1 MTVSIALFTQDLRL
15 HDNPV
20 LHAAHTAADQVVPLF
35 VLDPAVEAAGFAA
48 PNRLAFLADCLADL
62 DASLRRA
69 GSRLVVRRGATAEQT
84 AKVAAEAGAGTVHVA
99 AGVSAFAHR
108 REERLREVF
117 GDRLHVHDASL
128 TVVPAGRITPAGRS
142 HYAVFTPYH
151 RAWRQAPHRGVLA
164 APRVI
169 RTPDGIGS
177 ENLVFRGPL
186 SPSLPHGGERA
197 GRELRRRWD
206 VDAYA
211 DVHDDLAADGTS
223 RLSPYLHFGCLSAT
237 ELTAGALQRGGPGAE
252 AFVRQLAWRDFHHQV
267 LAARPDA
274 AHRDYRARDDHWYHD
289 EREAEAWR
297 QGRTGYPIIDAGMRQ
312 LAEEGWMHN
321 RARLLTASFLTKSLY
336 LDWRIG
342 AAHFLSLLVD
352 GDIAVNQLNW
362 QWVAGTG
369 TDTRPNR
376 VLNPLR
382 QADRYD
388 PTGDYVRRW
397 VPELAHL
404 PGPSIHRPWLLDGD
418 YPPPIVAPEDLTAR
432 FQHGRP
438 VLGAGERQDRPP
450 GPPVHPV
457 AGSGSKAGSWS
468 RRSGHR
474 PESTPLTSDEEPR

>member
-20 LHAAHTAADQVVPLF
+20 LHAARAAADQVVPLF
-35 VLDPAVEAAGFAA
+35 VLDPAVEGAGFAA
-48 PNRLAFLADCLADL
+48 PNRQAFLADCLADL
-62 DASLRRA
+62 DAALRRT
-69 GSRLVVRRGATAEQT
+69 GSRLIVRRGEPAEQT
-84 AKVAAEAGAGTVHVA
+84 ARLAVQAGAATVHVA

-108 REERLREVF
+108 RESRLRKQF

-128 TVVPAGRITPAGRS
+128 TVVPAGRITPAGRD

-151 RAWRQAPHRGVLA
+151 RAWQLAPRRTVLG

-169 RTPDGIGS
+169 DTPSGLGS
-177 ENLVFRGPL
+177 ENLLHTGPL
-186 SPSLPHGGERA
+186 SPALPPGGESA
-197 GRELRRRWD
+197 ARERWRRWD

-211 DVHDDLAADGTS
+211 RVHDDLAADATS
-223 RLSPYLHFGCLSAT
+223 RLSPYLHFGCLSPT
-237 ELTAGALQRGGPGAE
+237 ELVERALRHGGEGAQ

-274 AHRDYRARDDHWYHD
+274 AHRDYRARDDHWHRD

-297 QGRTGYPIIDAGMRQ
+297 QGRTGYPIVDAGMRQ

-321 RARLLTASFLTKSLY
+321 RARLVTAGFLAKNLY
-336 LDWRIG
+336 QDWRIG

-352 GDIAVNQLNW
+352 GDLANNQLNW

-388 PTGDYVRRW
+388 PDGAYVRRW

-404 PGPSIHRPWLLDGD
+404 PGPAVHRPWQLAPD
-418 YPPPIVAPEDLTAR
+418 YPAPLIAPDALTDRFRRAR
-432 FQHGRP
+432 GNP
-438 VLGAGERQDRPP
+438 VDSVR
-450 GPPVHPV
+450 
-457 AGSGSKAGSWS
+457 
-468 RRSGHR
+468 
-474 PESTPLTSDEEPR
+474 